1 MRHEDVSSHRLE
13 IAGSPLD
20 VLDLGDPGDEAP
32 VVLLH
37 EGLGSIGLWR
47 SFPARLR
54 ELTGRRVIAFSRHGH
69 GFSGPPPVPRT
80 PAFFHQEALE
90 ILPSVLDTLGARSPA
105 LVGHSDGASIG
116 LIYAAHHPVDAL
128 VLMAPHVFVEQ
139 ICIDAIT
146 ETRESFVNG
155 ELRDRMARHHA
166 DVDAAFWGWCGV
178 WLDPAFRSWN
188 LEAEATE
195 LTAPTLLVQGRD
207 DPYGTLE
214 QIDRI
219 AAATKGPVELLLLS
233 GGHSPHLEH
242 PDEVAG
248 AVAAFLH

>member
-1 MRHEDVSSHRLE
+1 MSAPGTTQVEV
-13 IAGSPLD
+13 AGSPLE
-20 VLDLGDPGDEAP
+20 VLDLGGPRVEAP

-47 SFPARLR
+47 AFPATLR

-69 GFSGPPPVPRT
+69 GFSGPPPLPRT

-90 ILPSVLDTLGARSPA
+90 ILPALLDRLGIDSPA

-116 LIYAAHHPVDAL
+116 LIYAARHPVEKL
-128 VLMAPHVFVEQ
+128 VLMAPHTIVEQ
-139 ICIDAIT
+139 ICVDAIT
-146 ETRESFVNG
+146 DTREAFTNG
-155 ELRDRMARHHA
+155 DLRARMQRHHA

-178 WLDPAFRSWN
+178 WLDPAFRSWT
-188 LEAEATE
+188 LDAEAAQ
-195 LTAPTLLVQGRD
+195 LQAPTLLIQGRD

-219 AAATKGPVELLLLS
+219 TSTVKGPVERLVLA

-242 PDEVAG
+242 PDRVAG
-248 AVAAFLH
+248 AVAAFLG

>member
-1 MRHEDVSSHRLE
+1 LS
-13 IAGSPLD
+13 IGGSPLD
-20 VLDLGDPGDEAP
+20 VLELGDRIGHGPP
-32 VVLLH
+32 IVLLH
-37 EGLGSIGLWR
+37 QGLGSIGLWR
-47 SFPARLR
+47 SLPERLH

-69 GFSGPPPVPRT
+69 GFSGPPPRPRT
-80 PAFFHQEALE
+80 PAFFHQEALQ
-90 ILPSVLDTLGARSPA
+90 ILPELLAELEAPPPV
-105 LVGHSDGASIG
+105 LVGHSDGGSIA

-139 ICIDAIT
+139 LTLDAIT
-146 ETRESFVNG
+146 ETREAYVSG
-155 ELRDRMARHHA
+155 ELRERMQRHHA

-188 LEAEATE
+188 LEHEAARV
-195 LTAPTLLVQGRD
+195 TAPTLLIQGTE

-219 AAATKGPVELLLLS
+219 AANASGPVERLLIA

-242 PDEVAG
+242 PE
-248 AVAAFLH
+248 AVANSVAEFVATLRG